1 LLRNGSCSLQFVK
14 AMNVTAAAQ
23 VISTNPSVV
32 QVVTS
37 STGKQLKLVSAGTA
51 AVYAVYDTLSPDCQ
65 WEQGLIVGLLDGS
78 SGPSCAQ
85 VGSMADSFISPG
97 QNVTVQPKVTVTGAD
112 ICNDSITTRLEPSGV
127 SGAFTLTLVSSAG
140 SVTLV
145 NQQMR
150 AGGSYTDSFN
160 VPTLPNR
167 TFTSIQASWTVN
179 GQTGTGSR
187 SYSIT
192 VLGDYLITCY
202 NTPREADF
210 TGATTTAC
218 RANSQCQWSTR
229 DWIASF
235 LSEVNENGSGVDRDN
250 IEMQIESFCTGAPVN
265 CPAYNNRRYR
275 HPGSLRTSCGNRPIV
290 GTTVARNPTN
300 TALACGHRVFIQGFG
315 CRTVQDIGDPT
326 IMRITQLDMYQG
338 VGRAACAGWPNPT
351 RKTIRIN

>member
-1 LLRNGSCSLQFVK
+1 
-14 AMNVTAAAQ
+14 

-37 STGKQLKLVSAGTA
+37 STGKQLKLVSPGTA
-51 AVYAVYDTLSPDCQ
+51 SVYAVYDTLSPDCQ

-112 ICNDSITTRLEPSGV
+112 ICTDSITTRLEPSGV

-202 NTPREADF
+202 NTALETDYSGSTVRAG
-210 TGATTTAC
+210 TAT
-218 RANSQCQWSTR
+218 SQCVWSAR
-229 DWIASF
+229 DFIKQF
-235 LSEVNENGSGVDRDN
+235 LDRVNLNGSGVDSSGV
-250 IEMQIESFCTGAPVN
+250 QIQLERFCANPPPTS
-265 CPAYNNRRYR
+265 PAYCSEIWPYTCERYR
-275 HPGSLRTSCGNRPIV
+275 RPATLRTACGNTPVADVTAAVRSGHPMLGCGNRI
-290 GTTVARNPTN
+290 
-300 TALACGHRVFIQGFG
+300 FIHGIG
-315 CRTVQDIGDPT
+315 CRTVQDRG
-326 IMRITQLDMYQG
+326 QG
-338 VGRAACAGWPNPT
+338 PPPPVESV
-351 RKTIRIN
+351 